1 MRKIKII
8 SMVIFIALAAG
19 LAGCGTAPSPT
30 PTSPETVTLES
41 PLHII
46 YVSTG
51 EQVEGPGE
59 ELWEEMNR
67 LLGASIHGR
76 PSPVPIGKDLEWLT
90 SNTFYLIHP
99 ENLECLQDLEAEYP
113 QLLPL
118 SCDELESELESYS
131 SPLLYFSRD
140 IEVDKIRGIIVAE
153 EVYIELA
160 ELLSEG
166 VPLDVPFRYENGQ
179 LQILE

>member
-1 MRKIKII
+1 MKKIKII
-8 SMVIFIALAAG
+8 SIVILTIFAVG
-19 LAGCGTAPSPT
+19 LAGCGTTPSI
-30 PTSPETVTLES
+30 SPEMVTLSS
-41 PLHII
+41 PLEII
-46 YVSTG
+46 CVSTG
-51 EQVEGPGE
+51 EGVEGNSE
-59 ELWEEMNR
+59 EFWEKMNEF
-67 LLGASIHGR
+67 LDASIHTR
-76 PSPVPIGKDLEWLT
+76 PSLVPVGEDLKWLT
-90 SNTFYLIHP
+90 RNTIFLNHP
-99 ENLECLQDLEAEYP
+99 ENLECLKDLEAEYS

-118 SCDELESELESYS
+118 SNDELESELKSYS

-153 EVYIELA
+153 EVYLELA

>member
-1 MRKIKII
+1 MKKME
-8 SMVIFIALAAG
+8 SVLMVIIVLLTFGI
-19 LAGCGTAPSPT
+19 AGCGTAPSPT
-30 PTSPETVTLES
+30 PTFPEIVTLES

-51 EQVEGPGE
+51 EQVEGGTE

-99 ENLECLQDLEAEYP
+99 ENLECLQDLEDEYP

-118 SCDELESELESYS
+118 SCDELESEFESYS

-153 EVYIELA
+153 EVYLELA

-166 VPLDVPFRYENGQ
+166 VPLDVSFRYKNGQ

>member
-1 MRKIKII
+1 MKKME
-8 SMVIFIALAAG
+8 SLLMVIIVLLAFG

-30 PTSPETVTLES
+30 PTSPETVTLEP

-46 YVSTG
+46 CVSTG
-51 EQVEGPGE
+51 EGVEGNTE

-67 LLGASIHGR
+67 LLGASIHTR
-76 PSPVPIGKDLEWLT
+76 PSLVPVGQDLEWLT
-90 SNTFYLIHP
+90 HNTIYLNHP
-99 ENLECLQDLEAEYP
+99 ENLECLQDLEVEYP

-131 SPLLYFSRD
+131 SPLFYFSRD

-153 EVYIELA
+153 EVHLELA

>member
-1 MRKIKII
+1 MKKME
-8 SMVIFIALAAG
+8 SVLMVIIVLLIFGI
-19 LAGCGTAPSPT
+19 AGCGTTPSI
-30 PTSPETVTLES
+30 SPEMVTLSS
-41 PLHII
+41 PLEII
-46 YVSTG
+46 CVSTG
-51 EQVEGPGE
+51 EGVEGNTE
-59 ELWEEMNR
+59 EFWEKMNEF
-67 LLGASIHGR
+67 LDASIHTR
-76 PSPVPIGKDLEWLT
+76 PSLVPVGEDLKWLT
-90 SNTFYLIHP
+90 RNTIYLNHP

-131 SPLLYFSRD
+131 SPLFYFSRD

-153 EVYIELA
+153 EVHPELA

-179 LQILE
+179 LQILSE

>member
-1 MRKIKII
+1 MKKIGII
-8 SMVIFIALAAG
+8 SMVIFAVFVAG
-19 LAGCGTAPSPT
+19 LAGCGTAPSST
-30 PTSPETVTLES
+30 PTSPEIVTLES

-46 YVSTG
+46 CVSTG
-51 EQVEGPGE
+51 EGVEGNNE

-67 LLGASIHGR
+67 LLDASIHTR
-76 PSPVPIGKDLEWLT
+76 PSLVPVGADLQWLT
-90 SNTFYLIHP
+90 SNTIYLNHP

-131 SPLLYFSRD
+131 SAILYFSRD
-140 IEVDKIRGIIVAE
+140 VEADKIRGIIVAE